1 MVREVS
7 KILKSGQCRP
17 WGAIGYNS
25 VGMDLVYL
33 DNNATTRPAPQVVE
47 AMLPF
52 LMDLYGN
59 PSSVHR
65 FGQRSRAAID
75 EARVQMAGLIGC
87 SDREVIFTA
96 GGTES
101 INTAIRGLLASRLP
115 RKLVV
120 TTTVEHSAVRELCRQ
135 LEREGAEIVEVPVDQ
150 DGELDMD
157 RLAEVVTDETALV
170 TTMWANNETG
180 VLFDVDKIG
189 RLCRSRGVPFHCDG
203 TQAVGKIL
211 VDVKTVPIDVMS
223 FAAHKFHGP
232 KGIGGLFVRRGV
244 RMRPLLIGGPQERNR
259 RGGTENVPGIVG
271 MGVAA
276 ELARESLPMTGEIAQ
291 RRDRL
296 ENSILLTIDDSHRIG
311 RVDRRLPNTTN
322 IGFARLEAEAILLL
336 LSEQGVCASA
346 GSACSSGSLEPSPV
360 ILAMG
365 IDQRIAHGAI
375 RFSLSRYTTDAEID
389 RTLAVLPAIIARLR
403 KVLPVGAS

>member
-1 MVREVS
+1 
-7 KILKSGQCRP
+7 
-17 WGAIGYNS
+17 
-25 VGMDLVYL
+25 
-33 DNNATTRPAPQVVE
+33 
-47 AMLPF
+47 
-52 LMDLYGN
+52 
-59 PSSVHR
+59 
-65 FGQRSRAAID
+65 
-75 EARVQMAGLIGC
+75 
-87 SDREVIFTA
+87 
-96 GGTES
+96 
-101 INTAIRGLLASRLP
+101 
-115 RKLVV
+115 
-120 TTTVEHSAVRELCRQ
+120 
-135 LEREGAEIVEVPVDQ
+135 
-150 DGELDMD
+150 
-157 RLAEVVTDETALV
+157 
-170 TTMWANNETG
+170 
-180 VLFDVDKIG
+180 
-189 RLCRSRGVPFHCDG
+189 
-203 TQAVGKIL
+203 

-389 RTLAVLPAIIARLR
+389 RALAVLPAIIARLR